1 MFKINKSHGY
11 IILIVLCF
19 IAYFNTFNNSFVF
32 DDDTIIVNNANILKI
47 SNIPDLLV
55 AKGEYKYSFGALY
68 RPLIMI
74 SFAIDNS
81 LWGLKPSG
89 FHVTNLLLHIIA
101 VILLYK
107 ILLTLFTGFEH
118 KILASLISAAIF
130 AVHPVHTESVSFI
143 SSRTDV
149 LCSIFFFLSFYYYIK
164 YRNIFIPGNISKT
177 KETPNKNIKNEKVKN
192 VNYNKFLV
200 FSFLYYFLGLLSK
213 EMIITLPLL
222 FILYDFV
229 LLKQP
234 LINLRKYLKVYFA
247 FILITSVYLLIRY
260 FEVRGTEEKL
270 IFNWFYGKST
280 LILFSTMIKTIPEY
294 VRLLFIPINLI
305 YDYNG
310 VISYSY
316 SIFDV
321 AVIFS
326 IIFTIALIWLS
337 VFFYK
342 NNSIYSYSIL
352 FFLITLTPVV
362 NIVSTCNIMAER
374 FLYMISFSLSVSVA
388 YFLCKFIRHKNFR
401 SVVSISLIIIIIFSY
416 LTYER
421 NKVWKDNDT
430 LYMSAEGSE
439 SLSAMINV
447 AGIYTRKGQIE
458 KAEKL
463 YRKAL
468 DINDNAINAHQ
479 NLGILYMVK
488 KNYDSAEI
496 RFKKAQQIDIKFPN
510 SYYMLAKLKL
520 LTNKTA
526 EAITELETMQ
536 KLNLVYKDSGRI
548 LDSLKRIQIPGK

>member
-89 FHVTNLLLHIIA
+89 FHFTNLLLHIIA

-192 VNYNKFLV
+192 VNFNKFLIL
-200 FSFLYYFLGLLSK
+200 SFLYYFLGLLSK

-352 FFLITLTPVV
+352 FFLITLTPVI

-374 FLYMISFSLSVSVA
+374 FLYMISFSLSVAVG

-421 NKVWKDNDT
+421 NKAWKDNDT

-496 RFKKAQQIDIKFPN
+496 RFRKAQQIDIKFPN

>member
-1 MFKINKSHGY
+1 
-11 IILIVLCF
+11 
-19 IAYFNTFNNSFVF
+19 
-32 DDDTIIVNNANILKI
+32 
-47 SNIPDLLV
+47 
-55 AKGEYKYSFGALY
+55 
-68 RPLIMI
+68 
-74 SFAIDNS
+74 
-81 LWGLKPSG
+81 
-89 FHVTNLLLHIIA
+89 
-101 VILLYK
+101 
-107 ILLTLFTGFEH
+107 
-118 KILASLISAAIF
+118 
-130 AVHPVHTESVSFI
+130 
-143 SSRTDV
+143 
-149 LCSIFFFLSFYYYIK
+149 
-164 YRNIFIPGNISKT
+164 
-177 KETPNKNIKNEKVKN
+177 
-192 VNYNKFLV
+192 
-200 FSFLYYFLGLLSK
+200 
-213 EMIITLPLL
+213 MIITLPLL

-374 FLYMISFSLSVSVA
+374 FLYMISFSLFLAVA
-388 YFLCKFIRHKNFR
+388 YFLCKFIKHKNFR
-401 SVVSISLIIIIIFSY
+401 NVLSISLIIIIIFSY

-421 NKVWKDNDT
+421 NKAWKDNDT

-447 AGIYTRKGQIE
+447 AGIYTRKGQTE

-496 RFKKAQQIDIKFPN
+496 RFRKAQQIDNKFPN

-548 LDSLKRIQIPGK
+548 LDSLKRIQIP